1 MYAPYEEG
9 LPMINISTFSTNM
22 CAPALSLLRSRAS
35 LPISFSARFL
45 PPRVALPRC
54 RSSHGS
60 RLLHNRSL
68 VEEADLDRAIAAFD
82 VHVVRVPEEVADG
95 EGGDE
100 GGG

>member
-1 MYAPYEEG
+1 
-9 LPMINISTFSTNM
+9 
-22 CAPALSLLRSRAS
+22 
-35 LPISFSARFL
+35 
-45 PPRVALPRC
+45 
-54 RSSHGS
+54 
-60 RLLHNRSL
+60 L